1 MEVKQLIIEIQQCE
15 KYINDYQK
23 IINPCPMCS
32 HYEKEIYDYDCS
44 ECSYFYASHF
54 ELKSTQCVSREGV
67 KHKII

>member
-1 MEVKQLIIEIQQCE
+1 MENFKRNIE

-54 ELKSTQCVSREGV
+54 ELKSVQTKKEE
-67 KHKII
+67 KKK